1 MELKIMIA
9 IKGFIKI
16 IRPLNCLITLATVIV
31 GGLICS
37 NNNNNISAKLILA
50 GVVGFMIT
58 AAGNSINDF
67 YDVDIDKINR
77 PDRPLPSGILTT
89 KRVSIFFTFLI
100 IILLTLSWLINIYA
114 FEISLMSIVLLFL
127 YSYKLKRIALIGNI
141 IISFLTS
148 FAFIF
153 GGAVVGNVNN
163 AIIPAVFAFLIN
175 LIREVVKDMED
186 TEGDKHLGISTF
198 PLRFGNRA
206 AGYLIIVVTVL
217 LILFTLIPFVSYI
230 YSIEFFIVVMVIVN
244 PILVYIIKAIFK
256 DSSKKNLGRLS
267 SMLKLNMV
275 IGLIA
280 IYLGK

>member
-1 MELKIMIA
+1 MIT
-9 IKGFIKI
+9 IKGFLKI
-16 IRPLNCLITLATVIV
+16 IRPLNCVITLATVIV

-37 NNNNNISAKLILA
+37 NDNDISAKLILA
-50 GVVGFMIT
+50 GVVGFLIT

-77 PDRPLPSGILTT
+77 PDRPLPSGMLTPNN
-89 KRVSIFFTFLI
+89 VFIFFTFLI
-100 IILLTLSWLINIYA
+100 IISLTLSWLINIYA

-127 YSYKLKRIALIGNI
+127 YSYKIKRIALIGNI

-148 FAFIF
+148 FAFVF
-153 GGAVVGNVNN
+153 AGAVVGNVNN

-175 LIREVVKDMED
+175 LIREIVKDMED
-186 TEGDKHLGISTF
+186 KEGDKFLGINTF
-198 PLRFGNRA
+198 PIRFGDRA
-206 AGYLIIVVTVL
+206 ASHLIIAVAVF
-217 LILFTLIPFVSYI
+217 LFLVTLIPFVLHI

-244 PILVYIIKAIFK
+244 PILVYIVKAIFE